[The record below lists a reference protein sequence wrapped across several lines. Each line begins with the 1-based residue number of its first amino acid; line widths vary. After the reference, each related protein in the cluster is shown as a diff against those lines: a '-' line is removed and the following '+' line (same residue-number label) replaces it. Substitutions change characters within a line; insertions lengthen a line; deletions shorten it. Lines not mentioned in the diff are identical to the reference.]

1 MARVKSVAGI
11 NKFIKLESGDLCYQ
25 QFRLQG
31 SFSEYEGCL
40 YLSDVCYWLY
50 MNNEKCAGEL
60 QVVFNDNQALHNVL
74 NRPSAKQ
81 TMFLAWFQANK
92 MYPEAR
98 DIKYA
103 NFPQQFVYHEDS
115 LRWEPRKKGFA
126 IGRIRSVPPGKGED
140 YYLRLLLNI
149 QKGCTSFEDIR
160 TVNNNIYPTFRDACY
175 VLGLLDDD
183 KEYIDAIKEASTW
196 ANGGYIRR
204 LFVVLLISNSFTR
217 PEHVWESCWSDLSD
231 DIAYKHQQ
239 LHNNPDFTLSDDSL
253 KNYALLDIEKIMQ
266 SNGKSLRNY
275 DSMPLPIESLVDE
288 RENRLV
294 LDELEYDVFAMRDEL
309 SKYLSTITIEQK
321 KVYDTIMSA
330 VTNKS
335 GGMYFLYGHGGT
347 GKTFI
352 WKTLSAAVR
361 SRGEIVINVASSGIA
376 SLLLPGGRTAH
387 SRFGLPI
394 IVHEGST
401 CSISQQ
407 SPQAELLMKAN
418 LIIWDEAPMMHR
430 YCFEALD
437 STMRS
442 ILQSDEP
449 FGGKVVVLGGDFR
462 QILPVI
468 LKASRQDIV
477 HATIN
482 SSPLWKNCKVLT
494 LQKNMRL
501 QSCASTCTVEEIK
514 EFADWILKI
523 GNGEIGEENDGEASI
538 EIPHDM
544 LILDSED
551 PFSELLQFVYPDL
564 LSNIFTPDYF
574 QGRAILGPTNESVDF
589 INDYLSSLIPGEEKE
604 YLSSDSICKDEAT
617 SEVNAEIYSPEFLNT
632 IKCSGLPSHKLRLKV
647 GVPVMLIRNID
658 QARGLCNGTRLQV
671 TQMGTHVINCKILSG
686 KHVGDMVF
694 IPRMTLIPSNCTL
707 PIKFQRRQF
716 PVIVS
721 FGMTIN
727 KSQGQTLSHVGL
739 YLPRPVF
746 SHGQLYVALS
756 RVKSRSGIKIL
767 INSESGELCNVT
779 NNVVYKEVFQR
790 I

>member
-1 MARVKSVAGI
+1 
-11 NKFIKLESGDLCYQ
+11 
-25 QFRLQG
+25 
-31 SFSEYEGCL
+31 
-40 YLSDVCYWLY
+40 
-50 MNNEKCAGEL
+50 
-60 QVVFNDNQALHNVL
+60 
-74 NRPSAKQ
+74 
-81 TMFLAWFQANK
+81 MFLAWFEANQR
-92 MYPEAR
+92 YPEAR

-103 NFPQQFVYHEDS
+103 DFPQQFVYNENS
-115 LRWEPRKKGFA
+115 LRWQPRKRGFA

-183 KEYIDAIKEASTW
+183 KEYIDAIKEASIW
-196 ANGGYIRR
+196 ANGAYIRR
-204 LFVVLLISNSFTR
+204 LFVVLLISNSLTR

-239 LHNNPDFTLSDDSL
+239 RHNNPDLTLSDDSL

-275 DSMPLPIESLVDE
+275 DSMPLPIESMLNE
-288 RENRLV
+288 SGNRLV

-309 SKYLSTITIEQK
+309 AKYLSTITTEQN

-352 WKTLSAAVR
+352 WKTLSAAIR
-361 SRGEIVINVASSGIA
+361 SRGEIVINVASSDIA

-401 CSISQQ
+401 CIISQQ

-418 LIIWDEAPMMHR
+418 LIIWDETPMMHR

-494 LQKNMRL
+494 LHNNMRL
-501 QSCASTCTVEEIK
+501 QSSVSSSTVEEIK

-523 GNGEIGEENDGEASI
+523 GNGEVGEENDGEVSI

-544 LILDSED
+544 LIRDSDD
-551 PFSELLQFVYPDL
+551 PFSELLQFVYPDF
-564 LSNIFTPDYF
+564 LSNILLQITSKVGKFLD
-574 QGRAILGPTNESVDF
+574 RLMKVWILLM
-589 INDYLSSLIPGEEKE
+589 IICRHSSLEK
-604 YLSSDSICKDEAT
+604 
-617 SEVNAEIYSPEFLNT
+617 
-632 IKCSGLPSHKLRLKV
+632 R
-647 GVPVMLIRNID
+647 RNI
-658 QARGLCNGTRLQV
+658 
-671 TQMGTHVINCKILSG
+671 
-686 KHVGDMVF
+686 
-694 IPRMTLIPSNCTL
+694 
-707 PIKFQRRQF
+707 
-716 PVIVS
+716 
-721 FGMTIN
+721 
-727 KSQGQTLSHVGL
+727 
-739 YLPRPVF
+739 
-746 SHGQLYVALS
+746 
-756 RVKSRSGIKIL
+756 
-767 INSESGELCNVT
+767 
-779 NNVVYKEVFQR
+779 
-790 I
+790 